1 MWNQIIHIGL
11 MALVFILMAVGILM
25 TPLTLPGTWLVA
37 GAGVLY
43 SIFSNFDGGA
53 TSTWWVLGWL
63 VGLATFGE
71 IMELVVG
78 TLGGKAVNV
87 SNGAIIAAFVGGML
101 GLFIGVPVFL
111 VGALIGLYLGAFL
124 GAFIYELYV
133 LGSVGKALVT
143 AATVL
148 TTRMMAS
155 FLKTCLAI
163 GMAVFLGFKMF

>member
-1 MWNQIIHIGL
+1 MWDQVIHLGL
-11 MALVFILMAVGILM
+11 MALVFILMAGGIVM
-25 TPLTLPGTWLVA
+25 TPLTLPGTWLIA

-43 SIFSNFDGGA
+43 SFFANFDGGA

-63 VGLATFGE
+63 VGLAVFGE
-71 IMELVVG
+71 IMELIVG
-78 TLGGKAVNV
+78 TLGGKAVQV
-87 SNGAIIAAFVGGML
+87 SNGALVAAFVGGVL

-124 GAFIYELYV
+124 GAFIYELFV
-133 LGSVGKALVT
+133 LGKVGKALVT

-155 FLKTCLAI
+155 FLKTCLAV
-163 GMAVFLGFKMF
+163 GMAIFLGFKMF

>member
-1 MWNQIIHIGL
+1 MWGNIFHIGL
-11 MALVFILMAVGILM
+11 LVLVFLLMAVGVFI
-25 TPLTLPGTWLVA
+25 TPLTLPGTWVIA

-43 SIFSNFDGGA
+43 AFFGSFDGGA
-53 TSTWWVLGWL
+53 TSSWWVLGWL
-63 VGLATFGE
+63 LGLAVFGE
-71 IMELVVG
+71 VMELIVG

-87 SNGAIIAAFVGGML
+87 SNGALVSAFVGGML
-101 GLFIGVPVFL
+101 GLFIGVPIFL

-124 GAFIYELYV
+124 GAFVYELFV

>member
-1 MWNQIIHIGL
+1 MWDQILQLGL
-11 MALVFILMAVGILM
+11 MILVFILMLVGIIM
-25 TPLTLPGTWLVA
+25 TPLTLPGTWVIA
-37 GAGVLY
+37 GAGLLY
-43 SIFSNFDGGA
+43 SIFGSFDGGM
-53 TSTWWVLGWL
+53 TSAWWVMGWL
-63 VGLATFGE
+63 VGLALFGE
-71 IMELVVG
+71 IMELIVG

-87 SNGAIIAAFVGGML
+87 SNGAIVAAFVGGML
-101 GLFIGVPVFL
+101 GLLIGVPVFL

-124 GAFIYELYV
+124 GAFVYELYV